1 MEGRYGTPLETVP
14 DNKRCVLSV
23 SACVC
28 VCTRVRVR
36 VHVCMCFSV
45 VVLTAGEAE
54 CSIQEDAFIP
64 RML

>member
-1 MEGRYGTPLETVP
+1 M
-14 DNKRCVLSV
+14 CVY
-23 SACVC
+23 
-28 VCTRVRVR
+28 TRVRVR

-54 CSIQEDAFIP
+54 CSIQEDTFIP